1 MAVHVKLLAADLLS
15 LAVHHAS
22 RPPSFTRKGK
32 PVSRAEAVGV
42 VVSRERKHKYLSF
55 LLDDGSGCIPC
66 ILWLNDRSDR
76 ERDLG
81 VAAEMAREEAAAVQ
95 LGKLVRVRGRITAY
109 RGVVQITVGDVVVE
123 RDPNAEVLHWLDC
136 VSTYTTAPTH
146 AKHRGKEEEYD
157 PDLLLQVTKSE
168 CSMSFLYCFLWAPP
182 IIKEP
187 RFDRSGRS
195 LNCLTTVIV
204 GSNRLSA
211 AYLREVPSGITR
223 PAAVADVAMMVCCT
237 GGATTCETSSQVVG
251 RMESFEMGSQDGEVR
266 LSVNHQIPYL
276 NTIQP
281 IKKRRKEQLS

>member
-136 VSTYTTAPTH
+136 VRL
-146 AKHRGKEEEYD
+146 AKCCYD
-157 PDLLLQVTKSE
+157 P
-168 CSMSFLYCFLWAPP
+168 PP
-182 IIKEP
+182 
-187 RFDRSGRS
+187 
-195 LNCLTTVIV
+195 
-204 GSNRLSA
+204 
-211 AYLREVPSGITR
+211 
-223 PAAVADVAMMVCCT
+223 
-237 GGATTCETSSQVVG
+237 
-251 RMESFEMGSQDGEVR
+251 
-266 LSVNHQIPYL
+266 
-276 NTIQP
+276 
-281 IKKRRKEQLS
+281 